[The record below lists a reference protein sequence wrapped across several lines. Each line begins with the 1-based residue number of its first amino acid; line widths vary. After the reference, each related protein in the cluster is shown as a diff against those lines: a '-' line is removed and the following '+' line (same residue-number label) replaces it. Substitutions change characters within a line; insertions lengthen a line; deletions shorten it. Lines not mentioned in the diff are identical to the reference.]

1 MLGKVTP
8 LLLIIVIASLI
19 GFMTENIWIGARYGY
34 WDNRGMILPA
44 LLGYGIAIVG
54 IYLLFGLPQQ
64 PTFFGRG
71 LHFSDS
77 QTGVLYYYLAT
88 GILVS
93 VGEVVL
99 GTFVEKNCGIVW
111 WNYTEIPMHIG
122 KYTSVP
128 TSMGFAAM
136 ITLFMGEA
144 FPRLYDFVLKIQS
157 PVIDLLAMVLLMA
170 LIADF
175 LFAANYM
182 MKNKKLNERW
192 QVKVSHGALAVSKEQ
207 NLKM

>member
-8 LLLIIVIASLI
+8 LLLIMVIASFI
-19 GFMTENIWIGARYGY
+19 GFMTENIWIGVRFGC
-34 WDNRGMILPA
+34 WDNRGMVLPA

-64 PTFFGRG
+64 PAFFGRA
-71 LHFSDS
+71 LRFADS
-77 QTGVLYYYLAT
+77 QMGVLYYYVAT

-93 VGEVVL
+93 IGEVVL
-99 GTFVEKNCGIVW
+99 GNFVEKNCGIVW
-111 WNYTEIPMHIG
+111 WNYTGIPMHIG

-144 FPRLYDFVLKIQS
+144 FPRLYDFVMKIQS
-157 PVIDLLAMVLLMA
+157 PVIDFLAIMLLVA
-170 LIADF
+170 LVADF

-182 MKNKKLNERW
+182 IKNKKINERW
-192 QVKVSHGALAVSKEQ
+192 QVKVSHGTLAVSKEQ
-207 NLKM
+207 DLKM